1 MCRVTI
7 ILYIITVSD
16 WAMNGMYTYIQHV
29 SVIRIQRRAER
40 QTRGLFNINAD
51 DRMITEKARFPST
64 TTRYTL
70 QSVTP
75 YANRVQ
81 LYGDYYP
88 STMTTSSDA
97 VGKRSLPSR
106 TTKQQSPFGIYYSLD
121 NFNINH
127 IFFVCF
133 IRSVKKL
140 NVLQRCHKLSSTS

>member
-1 MCRVTI
+1 
-7 ILYIITVSD
+7 
-16 WAMNGMYTYIQHV
+16 MNGIYTYYIQHV
-29 SVIRIQRRAER
+29 SVIRIHRRAER

-88 STMTTSSDA
+88 STMTTSRDA

-106 TTKQQSPFGIYYSLD
+106 TT
-121 NFNINH
+121 NNNH
-127 IFFVCF
+127 HSAFTTVLTISILLYFFECF

-140 NVLQRCHKLSSTS
+140 NVLQHCHKLSSMS